1 MGLWYYILS
10 NSIVLLCIQG
20 NIRCLEELM
29 NIQGV
34 LLCNEL
40 QLRAVFIH
48 IHLSKAWIC
57 SFFINL
63 SKGGKQSGCAFI
75 E

>member
-1 MGLWYYILS
+1 MGLQYYLLS
-10 NSIVLLCIQG
+10 NSIVLLCVQG

-34 LLCNEL
+34 LLSNEL

-48 IHLSKAWIC
+48 MHLSKA
-57 SFFINL
+57 
-63 SKGGKQSGCAFI
+63 
-75 E
+75 